1 MSTLFNHYLKRSW
14 LTTVFTKLSGI
25 LQSWMKSQW
34 KDEGTNLLNDLF
46 SSRKTIKE
54 KPSLTANLDQKFK
67 MENFDLIVWEY
78 ISKGN

>member
-1 MSTLFNHYLKRSW
+1 
-14 LTTVFTKLSGI
+14 
-25 LQSWMKSQW
+25 MKSQW